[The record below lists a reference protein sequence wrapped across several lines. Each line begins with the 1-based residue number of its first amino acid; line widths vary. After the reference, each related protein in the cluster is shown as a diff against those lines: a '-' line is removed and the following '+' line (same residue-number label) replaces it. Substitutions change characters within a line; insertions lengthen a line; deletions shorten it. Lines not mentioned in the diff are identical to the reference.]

1 MKSETLNQNNPFVI
15 KCKSCGAPAE
25 FDILRQNHC
34 CLFCRTET
42 SMKEGLEERDK
53 WKSSHKM
60 KISGDM
66 EVAGKIFYTCKGC
79 AAQVMIKDETVVGKC
94 EFCGGTLAR
103 RTYAESDN
111 LPEAVLPFYI
121 TREEAMEQVK
131 KWCDENPKR
140 PESKSIKGQLGK
152 LTGYY
157 LPFELVKG
165 DASVDTVRANCF
177 RVYHGKCYLD
187 GIAVNTSRQMN
198 NLLLDAAEPFDL
210 DDLVEFNIS
219 YLNNFK
225 IKMQDLDENQLKKR
239 VSDEVS
245 SDLSESL
252 NKNFS
257 TDQMQTNVKS
267 GYLLVMSAIL
277 PFYILKSGK
286 VELVV
291 NGQTGRIAVKKK
303 EVKKSYRYLIE
314 PAIITVI
321 VFVLSKILV
330 SYLSGGS
337 DSEVAQLPIW
347 ITAMFGIIAFVA
359 FGQNRG
365 ASYED
370 PILKTP
376 PQQAKREG
384 RTLNISKSDK
394 EKDKVQMVFY
404 EELKSGATPVSLRFY
419 NSKRIIRWLIGFML
433 LNFAPILIG
442 GLIAGFRV
450 EQMSFGSIV
459 IWMVISIPVSYA
471 LYLQMCRVLVYDR
484 PILYQYPY
492 TGKEIP
498 RKEYPTRRD
507 FRIWETVPEL
517 LKEKVIVMLLV
528 FLLLMFLMSTL
539 FISGKI

>member
-1 MKSETLNQNNPFVI
+1 MKSEAPNQNNPFVI

-25 FDILRQNHC
+25 FDILRQNHY

-42 SMKEGLEERDK
+42 SSKEGLEERNN

-60 KISGDM
+60 KISKDM

-79 AAQVMIKDETVVGKC
+79 AAQVMIKDEAVVGKC

-111 LPEAVLPFYI
+111 LPDAVLPFYI

-140 PESKSIKGQLGK
+140 PESNIIRKQLSK

-187 GIAVNTSRQMN
+187 GIAVNTSRKMN

-219 YLNNFK
+219 YLNDYK
-225 IKMQDLDENQLKKR
+225 IKMQDLDENQLKNR

-267 GYLLVMSAIL
+267 GDLLVMSAIL
-277 PFYILKSGK
+277 PFYILKVGK

-291 NGQTGRIAVKKK
+291 NGQTGRIAVAKKK
-303 EVKKSYRYLIE
+303 VKKSYRYLME
-314 PAIITVI
+314 PTIITVI
-321 VFVLSKILV
+321 IFVVSKLLISYFSGESYFEIEPLSI
-330 SYLSGGS
+330 G
-337 DSEVAQLPIW
+337 
-347 ITAMFGIIAFVA
+347 ITSVFGIIAFVA

-384 RTLNISKSDK
+384 RVLNILKSDK

-404 EELKSGATPVSLRFY
+404 ENLKSGETPVSIRFY
-419 NSKRIIRWLIGFML
+419 NHKRIIIWLIGFL
-433 LNFAPILIG
+433 LFNFAPILIG
-442 GLIAGFRV
+442 GLIAGFHV
-450 EQMSFGSIV
+450 EQMSFGSII
-459 IWMVISIPVSYA
+459 IWMVFSVPVSYA
-471 LYLQMCRVLVYDR
+471 LYVQMCRVLVYDR

-492 TGKEIP
+492 SGKEIP
-498 RKEYPTRRD
+498 RKEYPRKID
-507 FRIWETVPEL
+507 SKILGLVLEL
-517 LKEKVIVMLLV
+517 LKEKVILALFCFV
-528 FLLLMFLMSTL
+528 LLMFVMSTL

>member
-187 GIAVNTSRQMN
+187 GI
-198 NLLLDAAEPFDL
+198 LH
-210 DDLVEFNIS
+210 
-219 YLNNFK
+219 
-225 IKMQDLDENQLKKR
+225 
-239 VSDEVS
+239 
-245 SDLSESL
+245 
-252 NKNFS
+252 
-257 TDQMQTNVKS
+257 
-267 GYLLVMSAIL
+267 
-277 PFYILKSGK
+277 
-286 VELVV
+286 
-291 NGQTGRIAVKKK
+291 
-303 EVKKSYRYLIE
+303 
-314 PAIITVI
+314 
-321 VFVLSKILV
+321 
-330 SYLSGGS
+330 
-337 DSEVAQLPIW
+337 
-347 ITAMFGIIAFVA
+347 
-359 FGQNRG
+359 
-365 ASYED
+365 
-370 PILKTP
+370 
-376 PQQAKREG
+376 
-384 RTLNISKSDK
+384 DK
-394 EKDKVQMVFY
+394 
-404 EELKSGATPVSLRFY
+404 
-419 NSKRIIRWLIGFML
+419 
-433 LNFAPILIG
+433 
-442 GLIAGFRV
+442 
-450 EQMSFGSIV
+450 
-459 IWMVISIPVSYA
+459 
-471 LYLQMCRVLVYDR
+471 
-484 PILYQYPY
+484 
-492 TGKEIP
+492 
-498 RKEYPTRRD
+498 
-507 FRIWETVPEL
+507 
-517 LKEKVIVMLLV
+517 
-528 FLLLMFLMSTL
+528 
-539 FISGKI
+539 